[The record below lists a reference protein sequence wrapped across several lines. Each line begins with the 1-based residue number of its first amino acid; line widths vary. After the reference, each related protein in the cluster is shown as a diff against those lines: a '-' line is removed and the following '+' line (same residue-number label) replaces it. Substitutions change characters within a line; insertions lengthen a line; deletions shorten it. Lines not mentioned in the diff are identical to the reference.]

1 MDELA
6 MQLTK
11 LNDAMSKLKEAK
23 AKLVPEVKP
32 QPENPEHQKPTTPA
46 PDTKPIPQP
55 EGKKPSMYQILIRK
69 KRKLL
74 AVATYMSK
82 ILDDIQKHHLQK
94 ENIVRLL
101 LLLRSLMS
109 LKSKLF
115 LKLIM

>member
-1 MDELA
+1 

-11 LNDAMSKLKEAK
+11 LNDAMSKLK
-23 AKLVPEVKP
+23 KLKRNWY
-32 QPENPEHQKPTTPA
+32 QRLNRSRKIQSIKTNNSA

-55 EGKKPSMYQILIRK
+55 EGKKPSVPDINQEK
-69 KRKLL
+69 EKAKL